1 MFIRCGLALKL
12 RWKEW
17 YKKTKHN
24 GVVLSD
30 AEVRGIQP
38 NLIISSCYQ
47 STWEKFFRFFDVEPR
62 VIQPNLK
69 YDKLKMMDINKIVEL
84 CDEKTIGI
92 VGILGNHYNGAY
104 DPISTINS
112 IITDVNLK
120 YGYQIGI
127 HVDAASGGFVEPFR
141 CCSTNFN
148 SNNSH
153 NNNIPEVA
161 TLWDFRLEN
170 VLSINASGHKFGE
183 SSCGIGWIVFRSH
196 QGLGGYVSTDLAY
209 LGGSSCDSMTLNFSR
224 PASSLYSQYYKM
236 LKLGRQ
242 GYTFKLQHQF
252 QIASTIRDHL
262 QAMKVG
268 VGVGEVATVPVFEI
282 LDSGGELPVVAA
294 RVNPQLLKDSQLTLT
309 DYDLQRKL
317 GVKYGW

>member
-1 MFIRCGLALKL
+1 MLVPI
-12 RWKEW
+12 W
-17 YKKTKHN
+17 H
-24 GVVLSD
+24 
-30 AEVRGIQP
+30 
-38 NLIISSCYQ
+38 
-47 STWEKFFRFFDVEPR
+47 TW
-62 VIQPNLK
+62 
-69 YDKLKMMDINKIVEL
+69 
-84 CDEKTIGI
+84 
-92 VGILGNHYNGAY
+92 
-104 DPISTINS
+104 
-112 IITDVNLK
+112 
-120 YGYQIGI
+120 
-127 HVDAASGGFVEPFR
+127 
-141 CCSTNFN
+141 
-148 SNNSH
+148 
-153 NNNIPEVA
+153 
-161 TLWDFRLEN
+161 
-170 VLSINASGHKFGE
+170 
-183 SSCGIGWIVFRSH
+183 
-196 QGLGGYVSTDLAY
+196 
-209 LGGSSCDSMTLNFSR
+209 GGSSCDSMTLNFSR